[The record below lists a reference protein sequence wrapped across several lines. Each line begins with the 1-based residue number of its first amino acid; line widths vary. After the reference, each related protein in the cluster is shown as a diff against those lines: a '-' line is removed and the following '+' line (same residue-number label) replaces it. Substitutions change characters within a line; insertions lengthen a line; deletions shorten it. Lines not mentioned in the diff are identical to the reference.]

1 MYWFFCFDPEPGVL
15 YCNRTR
21 DFSCWPPTRAGEMVE
36 MQCFES
42 MFTDTRLNVT
52 KRCLENGTWEKSNF
66 LTCLSKP
73 HTMNSNYDTNLAI
86 YTVGYSLTNLT
97 LIMAIAIFLYFKS
110 LRCLRNLI
118 HCNLMLAMFISN
130 IKWLVLKETI
140 TQFTHSSSGVLCRTL
155 ASVVTYFNTTVY
167 FWMFV
172 EGIYLFS
179 VVIYA
184 YEAHKI
190 RLWHFLLVGWGCPLV
205 VVIIWASLLIKLGE
219 GVDSCWLPRDA
230 SLSAHTLIVGSCLTV
245 LVINAIIVVIVI
257 WVLVRKLRTSA
268 AIESQQVTKAVKA
281 IVVLLPLLGLHFIL
295 TYLVES
301 FNSNPKKPSFIIR
314 NFVQAFQGL
323 LVATFYCFLNS
334 EVKATLRQKLKTF
347 QQSRS
352 IQRYT
357 KSRTSVH
364 AVSSTSYN
372 MIDKSPKTSVV
383 SKGSIDDRDTC
394 VSMMDSAV

>member
-1 MYWFFCFDPEPGVL
+1 
-15 YCNRTR
+15 
-21 DFSCWPPTRAGEMVE
+21 MVE

-42 MFTDTRLNVT
+42 MFTDTTLNVT

-97 LIMAIAIFLYFKS
+97 LILAIAIFLYFKS

-155 ASVVTYFNTTVY
+155 ASVVTYFNTAVY

-205 VVIIWASLLIKLGE
+205 VVIIWASLLIRLGE

-295 TYLVES
+295 THTLAQKVS
-301 FNSNPKKPSFIIR
+301 AQIQKKPSFIIR
-314 NFVQAFQGL
+314 NFVPAFQL
-323 LVATFYCFLNS
+323 QLANSQLQLTNSLVQLINRFHLHYVPPEPHGTLYPKFHLNHRS
-334 EVKATLRQKLKTF
+334 HLYYVPPEPHSTLYPKLHLNHRFHLYYVPPEPHSTLYQKS
-347 QQSRS
+347 QQNHMFPQYHKLHRLH
-352 IQRYT
+352 IYRF
-357 KSRTSVH
+357 H
-364 AVSSTSYN
+364 
-372 MIDKSPKTSVV
+372 MHH
-383 SKGSIDDRDTC
+383 
-394 VSMMDSAV
+394 